1 MTATSTPADRRET
14 LIHARAEAL
23 FASDLEPST
32 PLDRDVVAAAVQ
44 RTVRRHGVRGCVA
57 LVAYEYGEH
66 PADAAARMAW
76 ATRTVTTLYP
86 QPVRRDYVWGRHQV
100 GAA

>member
-44 RTVRRHGVRGCVA
+44 RTVRRHGVRGCAA
-57 LVAYEYGEH
+57 LVAFEYGEH
-66 PADAAARMAW
+66 PATAVPRMEW
-76 ATRTVTTLYP
+76 ATAAVAELYP
-86 QPVRRDYVWGRHQV
+86 PRVRRDYIWAR
-100 GAA
+100 AAL